1 MSFTLI
7 DQGSEGFEFN
17 SNVWSWKAAVEII
30 RSLDIVDEGAIR
42 QMSYNAT
49 GVKIAAD
56 DAHEIGSRI
65 KKEILK
71 KVPAGKRMFAD
82 LSITDAPDDKTLYRD
97 GDEQWKNYSV
107 THEWLTEFADFC
119 LNSKGFQVF

>member
-30 RSLDIVDEGAIR
+30 RHLDIVDEGAIR

-49 GVKIAAD
+49 GVKITAD

-65 KKEILK
+65 KKEMLK

-82 LSITDAPDDKTLYRD
+82 LSVTDAPDDKTLYRD

-107 THEWLTEFADFC
+107 THEWLAEFADFC

>member
-17 SNVWSWKAAVEII
+17 SNVWSWKAAVDII

-49 GVKIAAD
+49 GVRVAAD

-82 LSITDAPDDKTLYRD
+82 LSVTDAPDDKMLYRE
-97 GDEQWKNYSV
+97 GDERWKNYSV

-119 LNSKGFQVF
+119 LKSKGFQVF

>member
-42 QMSYNAT
+42 QMSYTAT
-49 GVKIAAD
+49 GVKITLD

-71 KVPAGKRMFAD
+71 KVPAGRRMFAD
-82 LSITDAPDDKTLYRD
+82 LSVTDAPDDKTLYRE
-97 GDEQWKNYSV
+97 GDDQWKNYSV
-107 THEWLTEFADFC
+107 THDWLTEFADFC
-119 LNSKGFQVF
+119 LKSKGFQVF

>member
-1 MSFTLI
+1 MI
-7 DQGSEGFEFN
+7 DQGNEGFEFAA
-17 SNVWSWKAAVEII
+17 SVWNWKAAVEII

-65 KKEILK
+65 RSEILPK
-71 KVPAGKRMFAD
+71 IPSGKRMFAD
-82 LSITDAPDDKTLYRD
+82 LSVTDAPDDKTLYRE
-97 GDEQWKNYSV
+97 GDEHWKNYSV
-107 THEWLTEFADFC
+107 TNEWLTEFADFC
-119 LNSKGFQVF
+119 LRSKGFQVF

>member
-49 GVKIAAD
+49 GVKVAAD
-56 DAHEIGSRI
+56 DAHEIGVRI

-82 LSITDAPDDKTLYRD
+82 LSVTDAPDDMTLYRD

-119 LNSKGFQVF
+119 LRSKGFQVF

>member
-30 RSLDIVDEGAIR
+30 RHLDIVDEGAIR

-49 GVKIAAD
+49 GVKITAD

-65 KKEILK
+65 KKEMLK

-82 LSITDAPDDKTLYRD
+82 LSVTDAPDDKTLYRD

-107 THEWLTEFADFC
+107 THEWLAEFADFC
-119 LNSKGFQVF
+119 LSSKGFQVF